1 MTWEQLHML
10 LPILGTSDQSTHVGI
25 SSYKSALS
33 SLTTI
38 QQLIVQKSFE
48 DRVSRSCDNSLVLA
62 SDAALVFGGWQVH
75 WWNGRV
81 IWRPPEVY
89 WEMIGQEQV
98 HRRLPSHP
106 RSSGWRRCTGVSPSK
121 SSGVLVVWDIR
132 LTSNPIDILEGHIKL
147 WGTLTPW
154 ASR

>member
-1 MTWEQLHML
+1 M
-10 LPILGTSDQSTHVGI
+10 
-25 SSYKSALS
+25 SALVYACMRTRNKRS
-33 SLTTI
+33 KHTLFLVLTKAHSQVLQHYNKLT
-38 QQLIVQKSFE
+38 LHKSFE
-48 DRVSRSCDNSLVLA
+48 DRVSQTRDDISSHGSSA
-62 SDAALVFGGWQVH
+62 TQVFGRWQVH

-98 HRRLPSHP
+98 HHRLPSHP